1 MKTIILIAALL
12 LLAIPAKAQ
21 DSTSVAGRKERSTME
36 SDKSGNF
43 SIDKKKKN
51 DVFIDKDGDGI
62 CDFRAKGLSFEKF
75 RKRNRQ
81 GPGDGKG
88 KGKGNH

>member
-1 MKTIILIAALL
+1 MKIIFILTIMLFLDQSV
-12 LLAIPAKAQ
+12 KAQ
-21 DSTSVAGRKERSTME
+21 DSTTVSVKKEKISAQNENNR
-36 SDKSGNF
+36 DPL
-43 SIDKKKKN
+43 IDKKMKD

-62 CDFRAKGLSFEKF
+62 CDFRTKGMSFEKLK
-75 RKRNRQ
+75 RRNRQ